1 MRDSEKLR
9 QEMLGEDDQ
18 QLEKKDMPALW
29 LSGLLTI
36 GLPCLLLILLIV
48 GVTILLFGGVIRFG

>member
-36 GLPCLLLILLIV
+36 GLPCLLLILIIV

>member
-9 QEMLGEDDQ
+9 REMLEEDDS

-36 GLPCLLLILLIV
+36 GLPCLLLILIIV
-48 GVTILLFGGVIRFG
+48 GVTMLLFGGVIRFG

>member
-1 MRDSEKLR
+1 MRASEQQR
-9 QEMLGEDDQ
+9 REMTDDDRP
-18 QLEKKDMPALW
+18 QLEKKDSLALW

-48 GVTILLFGGVIRFG
+48 GVTMLIFGR

>member
-36 GLPCLLLILLIV
+36 GLPCLLLILIIV
-48 GVTILLFGGVIRFG
+48 GVTMLLFGGVIRF

>member
-9 QEMLGEDDQ
+9 REMLEEDDS

-36 GLPCLLLILLIV
+36 GLPCLLLILVIL
-48 GVTILLFGGVIRFG
+48 GVTMLLFGIWG